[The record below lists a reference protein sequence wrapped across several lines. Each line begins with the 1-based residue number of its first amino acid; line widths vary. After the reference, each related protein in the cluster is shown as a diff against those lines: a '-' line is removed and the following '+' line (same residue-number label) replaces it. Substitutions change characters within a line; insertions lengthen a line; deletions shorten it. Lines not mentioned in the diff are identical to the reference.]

1 MENNYLNQKQHRLH
15 TLFGRNAYLHFKD
28 EEDQDPKAT
37 IDLDDFKRIVCEEIE
52 HLNFSDVK
60 HEEAQQIDH
69 IRLYTELSWP
79 TEPDIAIRLFLFQN
93 PDATFFLEAI
103 R

>member
-1 MENNYLNQKQHRLH
+1 MENNYLNKKKHRLH

-28 EEDQDPKAT
+28 EEDQNPKAL
-37 IDLDDFKRIVCEEIE
+37 IELDDFKRIICEEIE

-79 TEPDIAIRLFLFQN
+79 TEPDIEIRLFLYQN
-93 PDATFFLEAI
+93 PDATFYLEAI

>member
-1 MENNYLNQKQHRLH
+1 MENNYLNQKKHRLH

>member
-1 MENNYLNQKQHRLH
+1 MENNYLNQKIHRLH
-15 TLFGRNAYLHFKD
+15 TLFRRNAYLHFKD

-79 TEPDIAIRLFLFQN
+79 TEPDIEVRLFLYQN

>member
-1 MENNYLNQKQHRLH
+1 MENNYLNQKIHRLH

-28 EEDQDPKAT
+28 EEDQNPKAT

-79 TEPDIAIRLFLFQN
+79 TEPDIEIRLFLFQN